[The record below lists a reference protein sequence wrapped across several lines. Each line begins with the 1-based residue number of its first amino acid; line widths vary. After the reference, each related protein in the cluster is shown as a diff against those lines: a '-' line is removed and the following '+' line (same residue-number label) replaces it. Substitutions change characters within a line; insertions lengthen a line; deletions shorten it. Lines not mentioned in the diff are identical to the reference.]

1 MFATPVI
8 YPVRIFPPRWQW
20 LISLNPM
27 AGIVDA
33 YRSAIL
39 GKPFAWGHLAISL
52 AVAIAMLFWGLF
64 YFRKTENRFAD
75 IV

>member
-1 MFATPVI
+1 MPSFSLPVKI
-8 YPVRIFPPRWQW
+8 VPKNWRW
-20 LISLNPM
+20 LLSLNPM

-39 GKPFAWGHLAISL
+39 GKPFAWGNLGVSL
-52 AVAIAMLFWGLF
+52 AVALTTFACGVI
-64 YFRKTENRFAD
+64 YFRRLESRFAD